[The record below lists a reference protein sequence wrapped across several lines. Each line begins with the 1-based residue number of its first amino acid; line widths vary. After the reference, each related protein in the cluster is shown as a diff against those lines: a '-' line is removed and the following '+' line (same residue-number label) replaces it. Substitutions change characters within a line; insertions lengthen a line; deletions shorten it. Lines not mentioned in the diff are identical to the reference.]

1 MFRGVARSVRHYASS
16 TKPETLGP
24 MLLSDLL
31 SKIDRI
37 TATNTRI
44 KEKQEKVLNVKP
56 VKQAKPGK
64 KQANKGPKQSKAFE
78 PPASSNPQRIRVK
91 NHPLAQNSFQLMD
104 SSNFGNRQGQ
114 PRNGQGRDG
123 QPRSNDGQRRRNDN
137 RGQQTKGPNDRP
149 RRPFNTRKPPAS
161 IPTKDQIIVSKKL
174 VTTSL
179 QPQITAETFFY
190 GKPAS
195 VITGNPST
203 GLSSVTKQFLIESN
217 YPYNLP
223 KHIINSIDPSKR
235 GNQFL
240 LQKDW
245 TFKKID
251 AQSLSSRINEMVKGK
266 AVTNLVD
273 AKAFKNK
280 EDLSRAVAINAEL
293 MRNAD
298 YSIEQ
303 KTVVFNAASGVTS
316 PKALVANAHWIN

>member
-1 MFRGVARSVRHYASS
+1 
-16 TKPETLGP
+16 

-44 KEKQEKVLNVKP
+44 KEKTAKP

-64 KQANKGPKQSKAFE
+64 KQANKGTKQSKSFE
-78 PPASSNPQRIRVK
+78 PPAASNSQRIRVK

-114 PRNGQGRDG
+114 PRNGQVRDGQRRDGQRRDG
-123 QPRSNDGQRRRNDN
+123 QPRSNDGQRRGNDN

-149 RRPFNTRKPPAS
+149 RRPLNTRKPPAS
-161 IPTKDQIIVSKKL
+161 IPTKDQVIVSKKL

-179 QPQITAETFFY
+179 QPQISAETFFY

-217 YPYNLP
+217 YPYKLP
-223 KHIINSIDPSKR
+223 KHIINSVDPSKR

-303 KTVVFNAASGVTS
+303 KTVVFNAASGITS